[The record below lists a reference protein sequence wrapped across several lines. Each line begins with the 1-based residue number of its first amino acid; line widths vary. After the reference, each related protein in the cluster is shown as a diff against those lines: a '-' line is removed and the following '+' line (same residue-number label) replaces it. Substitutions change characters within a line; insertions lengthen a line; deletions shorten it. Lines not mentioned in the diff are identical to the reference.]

1 MYVKIN
7 AGFQVTYQ
15 GAVFSGG
22 QMLRNVP
29 SDVAQGWIGQG
40 IATAYT
46 PPRTRENTFEDEWGN
61 YA

>member
-22 QMLRNVP
+22 QVLRNVP
-29 SDVAQGWIGQG
+29 AEVAQGWIDQG
-40 IATAYT
+40 IAAAFT
-46 PPRTRENTFEDEWGN
+46 PPRTRDTTFQDVWGD
-61 YA
+61 YV

>member
-22 QMLRNVP
+22 QILRNVP
-29 SDVAQGWIGQG
+29 TDVAQGWIDQG

-46 PPRTRENTFEDEWGN
+46 PPRTEENTFERMLWRLM
-61 YA
+61 

>member
-7 AGFQVTYQ
+7 AGFQVTFQ

-22 QMLRNVP
+22 QILRHVP
-29 SDVAQGWIGQG
+29 TDVAQGWISQG
-40 IATAYT
+40 IAAAFT
-46 PPRTRENTFEDEWGN
+46 PQRTRDNTFEDEWGN